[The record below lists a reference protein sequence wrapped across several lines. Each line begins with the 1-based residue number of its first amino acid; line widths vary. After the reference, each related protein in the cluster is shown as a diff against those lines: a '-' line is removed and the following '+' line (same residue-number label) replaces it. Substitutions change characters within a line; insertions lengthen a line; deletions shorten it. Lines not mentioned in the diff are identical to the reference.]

1 MIGWSAR
8 DSTRVKL
15 TSRAAAALKPNCA
28 WRSPQPSE
36 ETRMNAYTSEVIPAV
51 PVSAPAA
58 SNRPAWRGV
67 SPTKRGSA
75 RATAA
80 PIGTLI
86 SSDQRQD
93 AHEVSMPPTT
103 RPIEAPMPAMDV

>member
-1 MIGWSAR
+1 
-8 DSTRVKL
+8 
-15 TSRAAAALKPNCA
+15 
-28 WRSPQPSE
+28 
-36 ETRMNAYTSEVIPAV
+36 MNAYTSEVIPAV

-67 SPTKRGSA
+67 SVTKRGRA

-86 SSDQRQD
+86 SRAQRQD
-93 AHEVSMPPTT
+93 AHEVSMPPMT
-103 RPIEAPMPAMDV
+103 RPIEAPMPAMEE